1 MPTVKLTE
9 HFTLQ
14 EFIASQTASR
24 EGIDNT
30 PDKDETKNIKRM
42 AETMEQVRTI
52 LGSNPIFISSGFRCP
67 ELNQAIGGSSTSS
80 HMTGLAADFTC
91 PAFGDPYDVCMA
103 LKDHMHELE
112 VDQLIWEYNDWIHI
126 ALAADGAI
134 PREQALTIDNSG
146 TRYGFA

>member
-1 MPTVKLTE
+1 
-9 HFTLQ
+9 
-14 EFIASQTASR
+14 
-24 EGIDNT
+24 
-30 PDKDETKNIKRM
+30 
-42 AETMEQVRTI
+42 
-52 LGSNPIFISSGFRCP
+52 
-67 ELNQAIGGSSTSS
+67 
-80 HMTGLAADFTC
+80 
-91 PAFGDPYDVCMA
+91 MA